1 MHDFSLF
8 FLKNM
13 LPVGIA
19 ANLFLLIGVLMA
31 KFLWGRCSKRLSNAV
46 EENLNLA
53 SQWSALGASQRDL
66 FKKLRARWQA
76 DRDAWEERLSSLEE
90 DILAKDSRIAQLTA
104 ELKSSGNSIPA
115 ALLENEPMR
124 VELRKL
130 KEELEARDH
139 EIAELKMPE
148 IEDVTV
154 SPLILLAS
162 NADNVDED
170 QRIQELEQDLIDTH
184 DELHRVRED
193 YLKQVE
199 LVESLESRLIES
211 DQEKS
216 EIDLAGEANALSAN
230 SAQFNALLARR
241 SAELLSFR
249 DEALVLKAQNKQLQA
264 EVAKTK
270 ELDRVTAELDQT
282 NFKLEEKVELLA
294 SKEEA
299 LNDAKAAQNEQAIS
313 LESLELK
320 VEARDA
326 ELDSL
331 RSQIA
336 ELEVLNSRRAGLQ
349 VELNDAHHEMYD
361 VRTALNERLDE
372 IEMLE
377 ARLVKLD
384 LAEDEAHA
392 LSEEVKDTR
401 HELSDVRIAL
411 NSKTEEYGKLV
422 AQMEELEAIIEDR
435 SAEVDD
441 LSSEVRQQRD
451 QIRALKNSLAEKE
464 GELEALGEESNA
476 YTLSM
481 NAKESFLN
489 AQTARIADLEQSL
502 AERYDELNEVRR
514 QLGDDERDT
523 QHHKARADQLEAELE
538 RRRSEFEASDT
549 RIAEAENEIEAAHGK
564 IAELTEKLSASDES
578 ITDLEEKFVTLSR
591 DKDEALR
598 DLDRANTRIEEL
610 DEAARER
617 QERILELEAES
628 SEASQDAGAIQRK
641 VDSLNVEIEEANQ
654 HREEAKATLH
664 ELEKALRASD
674 EKTLKLSCE
683 IEEREDALKQYV
695 EQQKQ
700 SVAEIE
706 ELRGKVFK
714 RGDAIRDLQAEIS
727 SIILQRSERDK
738 EISLLKKKLRPSEK
752 HVDSSGSSTE
762 PDAASFDEAL
772 QKSLLSEQSGAG
784 VSLDDLDDLDEKPG
798 RDHAPAPAEQAEP
811 AEVVESGRVEA
822 EMDEDAVYFDEGSAA
837 LTDQSLGRLD
847 ELAQDLRRGGRSR
860 ASVAVITYSGAEGTS
875 DFNESLSAKRA
886 DSVRE
891 RLLERGVPRS
901 LITVQSSGQDRRFSD
916 WRARRAE
923 LVLVPNAVAET
934 VN

>member
-8 FLKNM
+8 FLKHM

-19 ANLFLLIGVLMA
+19 ANLFLLIGVLIA
-31 KFLWGRCSKRLSNAV
+31 KILWGRCSKRLSNAV
-46 EENLNLA
+46 EENLKLA

-90 DILAKDSRIAQLTA
+90 DILAKDSRIARLTA
-104 ELKSSGNSIPA
+104 ELKCSGKSIPA
-115 ALLENEPMR
+115 ALLENEPMQ

-139 EIAELKMPE
+139 ETAELKEPE
-148 IEDVTV
+148 NEEFTV
-154 SPLILLAS
+154 SPLIPLAS

-216 EIDLAGEANALSAN
+216 EIDLAGEVAAISAN

-249 DEALVLKAQNKQLQA
+249 DEALVLEAQNK
-264 EVAKTK
+264 
-270 ELDRVTAELDQT
+270 
-282 NFKLEEKVELLA
+282 
-294 SKEEA
+294 
-299 LNDAKAAQNEQAIS
+299 QAIS

-320 VEARDA
+320 VEERDA

-336 ELEVLNSRRAGLQ
+336 ELEVLNGRRAGLQ

-401 HELSDVRIAL
+401 RELSDVRIAL

-464 GELEALGEESNA
+464 GELEALGDESNA

-481 NAKESFLN
+481 NAKESFIN
-489 AQTARIADLEQSL
+489 EQTVRIADLEQSL

-538 RRRSEFEASDT
+538 RRRSALEASGT
-549 RIAEAENEIEAAHGK
+549 RIAEAENKIEVAHGK

-578 ITDLEEKFVTLSR
+578 ITDLEEQLATLSR
-591 DKDEALR
+591 DKDETLR
-598 DLDRANTRIEEL
+598 DLNRANRRAEEL
-610 DEAARER
+610 DETAREW
-617 QERILELEAES
+617 QERIVELEAES
-628 SEASQDAGAIQRK
+628 REVSQDAGVIQRK
-641 VDSLNVEIEEANQ
+641 VDSLNVEIEEANR

-664 ELEKALRASD
+664 ELEKALRTSD

-706 ELRGKVFK
+706 KLRGKVAK

-727 SIILQRSERDK
+727 SIILQRSERDN
-738 EISLLKKKLRPSEK
+738 ETSLLREKLRSSEK
-752 HVDSSGSSTE
+752 HVDSAGSSTD

-772 QKSLLSEQSGAG
+772 QKSLLSEQSGEG
-784 VSLDDLDDLDEKPG
+784 VPLDDLDEEPE
-798 RDHAPAPAEQAEP
+798 RDHAPVPAEQAEP

-847 ELAQDLRRGGRSR
+847 ELAQDLRRGGRSS

-901 LITVQSSGQDRRFSD
+901 VITVQSSGQDRRFSD

>member
-8 FLKNM
+8 FLKHM

-19 ANLFLLIGVLMA
+19 ANLFLLIGVLIA
-31 KFLWGRCSKRLSNAV
+31 KFLWGRYSKRLSNAV

-90 DILAKDSRIAQLTA
+90 DILAKDSDIAQLTA
-104 ELKSSGNSIPA
+104 ELQNSGKSIPA
-115 ALLENEPMR
+115 ALLENEPMQ

-139 EIAELKMPE
+139 EFAELKEPE
-148 IEDVTV
+148 NEEVAV
-154 SPLILLAS
+154 SPLIPLAS

-216 EIDLAGEANALSAN
+216 EIDLAGEVAALSAN

-249 DEALVLKAQNKQLQA
+249 DEALVLEAQNKELQVEA
-264 EVAKTK
+264 AKT
-270 ELDRVTAELDQT
+270 EEFDRVTAELDQT
-282 NFKLEEKVELLA
+282 NSKLEEKEELLA
-294 SKEEA
+294 SKEEE

-313 LESLELK
+313 LESLEFK
-320 VEARDA
+320 VEKRDA

-336 ELEVLNSRRAGLQ
+336 ELEVLNGRRAGLQ

-372 IEMLE
+372 IEMLK
-377 ARLVKLD
+377 ARLDELD
-384 LAEDEAHA
+384 LAADEAHA
-392 LSEEVKDTR
+392 LSGEVKDTR

-411 NSKTEEYGKLV
+411 NSKTEEYDKLV

-489 AQTARIADLEQSL
+489 EQTVRIADLEQSL
-502 AERYDELNEVRR
+502 AERYDELNGVRR

-523 QHHKARADQLEAELE
+523 QHHNARADQLEAE
-538 RRRSEFEASDT
+538 
-549 RIAEAENEIEAAHGK
+549 NEIEVAHGK

-578 ITDLEEKFVTLSR
+578 ITDLEEQLATLSR
-591 DKDEALR
+591 DKDETLR
-598 DLDRANTRIEEL
+598 DLNRVNKQVEEL

-617 QERILELEAES
+617 QERIVELEAES
-628 SEASQDAGAIQRK
+628 REVSQDAGVIQRK
-641 VDSLNVEIEEANQ
+641 VDSLNVEIEEANR

-664 ELEKALRASD
+664 ELEKALCTSD

-706 ELRGKVFK
+706 KLREKVAK
-714 RGDAIRDLQAEIS
+714 RGDVIRDLQAEIR
-727 SIILQRSERDK
+727 SIMLQRSERDN
-738 EISLLKKKLRPSEK
+738 EISLLKEKLRSSEK
-752 HVDSSGSSTE
+752 HVDSAGSSTD

-772 QKSLLSEQSGAG
+772 QKSLLSEQSGEG
-784 VSLDDLDDLDEKPG
+784 VSLDDLDEEPG
-798 RDHAPAPAEQAEP
+798 RDHAPVPAEQAEP

-901 LITVQSSGQDRRFSD
+901 VITVQSSGQDRRFSD

>member
-13 LPVGIA
+13 LSVGIA
-19 ANLFLLIGVLMA
+19 ANLLLLIGVLIA
-31 KFLWGRCSKRLSNAV
+31 KFLWGSFSKRLSNAV

-90 DILAKDSRIAQLTA
+90 DILAKDFRIARLTA
-104 ELKSSGNSIPA
+104 EMQSSGKSIPA
-115 ALLENEPMR
+115 ALVENEPMR

-130 KEELEARDH
+130 NEELEARDH
-139 EIAELKMPE
+139 EIVELKEPE
-148 IEDVTV
+148 NEEFTV
-154 SPLILLAS
+154 SPLIPLAS
-162 NADNVDED
+162 NADNVDEV

-216 EIDLAGEANALSAN
+216 EIDLSGEATALSAN

-270 ELDRVTAELDQT
+270 ELDRVTAELNQT
-282 NFKLEEKVELLA
+282 NSKLEEKEALLA

-320 VEARDA
+320 VEERDA

-336 ELEVLNSRRAGLQ
+336 ELEVLNGRRAGLQ

-476 YTLSM
+476 YTLSI
-481 NAKESFLN
+481 NAKDSFLN
-489 AQTARIADLEQSL
+489 EQTVRIADLEQSL

-514 QLGDDERDT
+514 QLGNDERDT

-549 RIAEAENEIEAAHGK
+549 RIGEAENEIEAAHGK

-578 ITDLEEKFVTLSR
+578 ITYLEEQRATLSR
-591 DKDEALR
+591 DKDETLR
-598 DLDRANTRIEEL
+598 DLNRANRRAEEL

-617 QERILELEAES
+617 QERIVELEAV
-628 SEASQDAGAIQRK
+628 SQDAVAIQRK

-664 ELEKALRASD
+664 ELEKALCTSD
-674 EKTLKLSCE
+674 EKNLKLSCE

-700 SVAEIE
+700 SVADIE
-706 ELRGKVFK
+706 KLREKVAK
-714 RGDAIRDLQAEIS
+714 RGDVIRDLQAEIR
-727 SIILQRSERDK
+727 SIMLQRSERDN
-738 EISLLKKKLRPSEK
+738 EISLLKKKLRFSEK
-752 HVDSSGSSTE
+752 HVDSAGFSTD
-762 PDAASFDEAL
+762 PDAASFGEAFK
-772 QKSLLSEQSGAG
+772 KSLLSERSGEG
-784 VSLDDLDDLDEKPG
+784 VSLDDIDEEHG
-798 RDHAPAPAEQAEP
+798 RHHPVSAEQAEP
-811 AEVVESGRVEA
+811 AEAVGSGRVEA
-822 EMDEDAVYFDEGSAA
+822 EMDEDTVYFDEGSAA

-847 ELAQDLRRGGRSR
+847 ELAQDLRRGSRSR

-901 LITVQSSGQDRRFSD
+901 MITVQSSGQDRRFSD

>member
-8 FLKNM
+8 FLKHI

-19 ANLFLLIGVLMA
+19 ANLFLLIGVLIA
-31 KFLWGRCSKRLSNAV
+31 KFLWGRYSKRLSNAV
-46 EENLNLA
+46 EENLNLT
-53 SQWSALGASQRDL
+53 SQWITLGASQRDL

-76 DRDAWEERLSSLEE
+76 DRDAWEKCLSSLEE
-90 DILAKDSRIAQLTA
+90 DILAKDSRIARLTA
-104 ELKSSGNSIPA
+104 ELQSSGKSIPA
-115 ALLENEPMR
+115 ALVENEPMR

-130 KEELEARDH
+130 NEELEARDH
-139 EIAELKMPE
+139 EIVELKEPE
-148 IEDVTV
+148 NEEFTV
-154 SPLILLAS
+154 SPLIPLAS

-216 EIDLAGEANALSAN
+216 EIDLAGEAAALSAN

-249 DEALVLKAQNKQLQA
+249 DETLVLKAQNKQLQA
-264 EVAKTK
+264 EAAKTK
-270 ELDRVTAELDQT
+270 ELDRVTAELNQT
-282 NFKLEEKVELLA
+282 NSKLEEKEALLA
-294 SKEEA
+294 SKEKA
-299 LNDAKAAQNEQAIS
+299 LNDAKAVQNEQAIS

-336 ELEVLNSRRAGLQ
+336 ELEVLNGRRAGLQ

-372 IEMLE
+372 IKMLE
-377 ARLVKLD
+377 ARLVKID

-435 SAEVDD
+435 SAEVED

-514 QLGDDERDT
+514 QLGNDERDT

-549 RIAEAENEIEAAHGK
+549 RIGEVENEIEAAHGK
-564 IAELTEKLSASDES
+564 IAGLTEKLSASDES
-578 ITDLEEKFVTLSR
+578 ITDLEEQFVTLSR

-628 SEASQDAGAIQRK
+628 REASQDAGAIQRK

-654 HREEAKATLH
+654 HREEAKANLH

-683 IEEREDALKQYV
+683 IEEREDAIKQYV

-738 EISLLKKKLRPSEK
+738 EISLLKKKLRSSEK

-772 QKSLLSEQSGAG
+772 QKSLLSEQSGGG
-784 VSLDDLDDLDEKPG
+784 VSLDDLDEEPG
-798 RDHAPAPAEQAEP
+798 RDHAPAPADQAEP

-847 ELAQDLRRGGRSR
+847 ELALDLRRGGRSR
-860 ASVAVITYSGAEGTS
+860 ASVAVITYAGAEGTS

-901 LITVQSSGQDRRFSD
+901 VITVQSSGQDRRFSD

>member
-8 FLKNM
+8 FLKHI

-19 ANLFLLIGVLMA
+19 ANLFLLIGVLIA
-31 KFLWGRCSKRLSNAV
+31 KFLWGRYSKRLSNAV
-46 EENLNLA
+46 EENLNLT
-53 SQWSALGASQRDL
+53 SQWITLGASQRDL

-76 DRDAWEERLSSLEE
+76 DRDAWEKCLSSLEE
-90 DILAKDSRIAQLTA
+90 DILAKDSRIARLTA
-104 ELKSSGNSIPA
+104 ELQSSGKSIPA
-115 ALLENEPMR
+115 ALVENEPMR

-130 KEELEARDH
+130 NEELEARDH
-139 EIAELKMPE
+139 EIVELKEPE
-148 IEDVTV
+148 NEEFTV
-154 SPLILLAS
+154 SPLIPLAS

-216 EIDLAGEANALSAN
+216 EIDLAGEAAALSAN

-270 ELDRVTAELDQT
+270 ELDRVTAELNQT
-282 NFKLEEKVELLA
+282 NSKLEEKEALLA
-294 SKEEA
+294 SKEKA
-299 LNDAKAAQNEQAIS
+299 LNDAKAVQNEQAIS

-336 ELEVLNSRRAGLQ
+336 ELEVLNGRRAGLQ

-372 IEMLE
+372 IKMLE
-377 ARLVKLD
+377 ARLVKID

-435 SAEVDD
+435 SAEVED

-514 QLGDDERDT
+514 QLGNDERDT

-549 RIAEAENEIEAAHGK
+549 RIGEVENEIEAAHGK
-564 IAELTEKLSASDES
+564 IAGLTEKLSASDES
-578 ITDLEEKFVTLSR
+578 ITDLEEQFVTLSR

-628 SEASQDAGAIQRK
+628 REASQDAGAIQRK

-654 HREEAKATLH
+654 HREEAKANLH

-683 IEEREDALKQYV
+683 IEEREDAIKQYV

-738 EISLLKKKLRPSEK
+738 EISLLKKKLRSSEK

-772 QKSLLSEQSGAG
+772 QKSLLSEQSGGG
-784 VSLDDLDDLDEKPG
+784 VSLDDLDEEPG
-798 RDHAPAPAEQAEP
+798 RDHAPAPADQAEP

-847 ELAQDLRRGGRSR
+847 ELALDLRRGGRSR
-860 ASVAVITYSGAEGTS
+860 ASVAVITYAGAEGTS

-901 LITVQSSGQDRRFSD
+901 VITVQSSGQDRRFSD